1 VVPTGVGEGVTFK
14 AIDDYY
20 LGKKVFHE
28 PKAIENRSIKFW
40 HLPRIGA
47 YACAPFEDFE
57 GNVQGV
63 LGFDTLG
70 LERPF
75 SAEELVLIEGLAAKT
90 SETLKRILADLS
102 MAFHAQTKD
111 LVAKGVVPEP
121 FKPPEGGYGEG
132 VDPLEGA
139 KAAIEP
145 PRAILAALPA
155 EYLDYILSRYRLARG
170 LKLVFKGVYA
180 LVCPEYAAEIV
191 GEDVRWADIKL
202 SIDAGALPWGTEL
215 LSKIAA
221 FDPLNAPEAGWEYA
235 QKMADGLT
243 TPPEDGE
250 ALLPTLAPSA
260 LVGKVMG
267 DWLLAIMQLRK
278 VKAEAEAAAAAA
290 AAAAAEAAAAA
301 AAAAAE
307 APPE

>member
-1 VVPTGVGEGVTFK
+1 
-14 AIDDYY
+14 
-20 LGKKVFHE
+20 
-28 PKAIENRSIKFW
+28 
-40 HLPRIGA
+40 
-47 YACAPFEDFE
+47 
-57 GNVQGV
+57 
-63 LGFDTLG
+63 
-70 LERPF
+70 
-75 SAEELVLIEGLAAKT
+75 
-90 SETLKRILADLS
+90 
-102 MAFHAQTKD
+102 M
-111 LVAKGVVPEP
+111 
-121 FKPPEGGYGEG
+121 
-132 VDPLEGA
+132 
-139 KAAIEP
+139 
-145 PRAILAALPA
+145 
-155 EYLDYILSRYRLARG
+155 
-170 LKLVFKGVYA
+170 FKGVYA